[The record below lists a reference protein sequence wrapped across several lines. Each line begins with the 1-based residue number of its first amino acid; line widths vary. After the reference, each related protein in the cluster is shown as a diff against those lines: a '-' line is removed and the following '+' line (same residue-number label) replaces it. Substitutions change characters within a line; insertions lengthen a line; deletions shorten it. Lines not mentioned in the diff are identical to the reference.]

1 MAGFSPAFLS
11 STSNSFVELARA
23 VAPEA
28 LPTTAGHDLGQQVR
42 EGTTIVCFHTASG
55 VLIAGDRR
63 ATIGNLI
70 ASHSIEKVRP
80 ADDYSVI
87 GTAGTAGF
95 ALDLIR
101 LYQLELEHY
110 EKIEGAR
117 LSLAG
122 KANRLAS
129 MLRGNLGLA
138 MQGLSVVPL
147 FAGVDESNPAGQIFS
162 FDVTGGKYEEHR
174 FHSIGSGSGYARG
187 ALKKLWQPALETDA
201 AIEVAVESLFDA
213 SDDDS
218 ATGGPDFVRQ
228 IAPTIFTVDLE
239 HGVAEIASADI
250 MSVATEVV
258 SRRTRKAQS

>member
-1 MAGFSPAFLS
+1 MAGFPPAFLS
-11 STSNSFVELARA
+11 STSNSFVELARSL
-23 VAPEA
+23 APEA
-28 LPTTAGHDLGQQVR
+28 LPHPSVRDLAEQSP
-42 EGTTIVCFHTASG
+42 EGTTIICFRTASG
-55 VLIAGDRR
+55 ILMAGDRR

-70 ASHSIEKVRP
+70 ASHSMEKVKA

-87 GTAGTAGF
+87 GIAGTAGV

-101 LYQLELEHY
+101 LFQLELEHY

-117 LSLAG
+117 LSLNG
-122 KANRLAS
+122 KANRLAA

-138 MQGLSVVPL
+138 MQGLTVVPL
-147 FAGVDESNPAGQIFS
+147 FAGVDEFKPQGQIFS

-174 FHSIGSGSGYARG
+174 FHSIGSGSGFARG
-187 ALKKLWQPALETDA
+187 ALKKLWRADLDHEQ
-201 AIEVAVESLFDA
+201 AIGVAVEALFDA

-239 HGVAEIASADI
+239 NGVTEVDSATVLDT
-250 MSVATEVV
+250 ATEVV
-258 SRRTRKAQS
+258 ARRTATAR

>member
-1 MAGFSPAFLS
+1 MAGFPPAFLS
-11 STSNSFVELARA
+11 STSNSFVELARSS
-23 VAPEA
+23 APEA
-28 LPTTAGHDLGQQVR
+28 LPHPGVRDLAEQSP
-42 EGTTIVCFHTASG
+42 EGTTIICFRTASG
-55 VLIAGDRR
+55 ILMAGDRR

-70 ASHSIEKVRP
+70 ASHSMEKVKA

-87 GTAGTAGF
+87 GIAGTAGV

-101 LYQLELEHY
+101 LFQLELEHY

-117 LSLAG
+117 LSLNG
-122 KANRLAS
+122 KANRLAA

-138 MQGLSVVPL
+138 MQGLTVVPL
-147 FAGVDESNPAGQIFS
+147 FAGVDVSRPQGQIFS

-174 FHSIGSGSGYARG
+174 FHSIGSGSGFARG
-187 ALKKLWQPALETDA
+187 ALKKLWRADLDHEQ
-201 AIEVAVESLFDA
+201 AIGVAVEALFDA

-239 HGVAEIASADI
+239 NGVTEVDSATVLDT
-250 MSVATEVV
+250 ATEVV
-258 SRRTRKAQS
+258 ARRTATAR